1 MSVILQPCASKAAAE
16 HYLDTISN
24 SNITIE
30 SIKNCLSDKQIK
42 ALYEYYPD
50 GKLMAWGIKTGSKTG
65 WDKVEEGDV
74 VLFSAK
80 KHVFASAVVGY
91 KMHNR
96 NLAQQL
102 WGLDTDGNPWEYMYF
117 LSDLH
122 NVEISYEDFNKCV
135 GYKENN
141 VIQGFTVLDDEKSL
155 KFLLKYPFGNERF
168 SHAEKDIDNDNA
180 KALLDG
186 VDGTDEES
194 IVKIRKEQSILRQ
207 GLFKGRKTAKCAIC
221 GREFPVEMLCCS
233 HIKKRCFCNEE
244 ERKDLNVVVSM
255 CKFGCDEL
263 FEKGFV
269 GVDDGRVVVLKYSGN
284 ETVDDYLNFLKGKSP
299 ELYNDKNKKYFDY
312 QLSYNNYLKN
322 K

>member
-1 MSVILQPCASKAAAE
+1 MSVILQPCASKAAAD

-24 SNITIE
+24 SKITIE
-30 SIKNCLSDKQIK
+30 SIKNYLSGQQIK
-42 ALYEYYPD
+42 SLREYYPD
-50 GKLMAWGIKTGSKTG
+50 GKLMVWGIKASSKTG
-65 WDKVEEGDV
+65 WEKIG
-74 VLFSAK
+74 LFSANNYI
-80 KHVFASAVVGY
+80 FASAVVGY

-96 NLAQQL
+96 NLSRHL

-122 NVEISYEDFNKCV
+122 NVEIPYGDFNKCV
-135 GYKENN
+135 GYKDNYI
-141 VIQGFTVLDDEKSL
+141 IQRFVVLDDEKSL
-155 KFLLKYPFGNERF
+155 KFLLKYPIGNERF
-168 SHAEKDIDNDNA
+168 SCSEKDIDNDNV

-207 GLFKGRKTAKCAIC
+207 GLFKGHKTAKCAIC

-233 HIKKRCFCNEE
+233 HIKKRCFCGEE
-244 ERKDLNVVVSM
+244 ERKDLNVVAPM

-269 GVDDGRVVVLKYSGN
+269 GVDDGKVVVLKYSGN